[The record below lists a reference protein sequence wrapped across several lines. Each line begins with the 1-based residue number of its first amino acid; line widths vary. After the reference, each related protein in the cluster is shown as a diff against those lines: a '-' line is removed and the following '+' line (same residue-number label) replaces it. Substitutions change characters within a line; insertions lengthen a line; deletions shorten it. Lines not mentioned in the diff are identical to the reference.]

1 MKKVKLEDCIAY
13 SKITNHLEVKEK
25 ILPLIDSSIDKREG
39 YTPISKL
46 DFPDGDNFEREWVK
60 TFHPYFYDPL
70 KNIIK
75 YLGYHGFDL
84 KQIWYQ
90 QYLKGSSHPWHT
102 HGSNFT
108 GVYYLEHPEGSPS
121 TEVISPYSGKKH
133 CLNMVS
139 EGDFVVFPS
148 HWIHRG
154 PPNHTLNRKTIIS
167 YNLDVLF
174 DTSLVKV

>member
-1 MKKVKLEDCIAY
+1 MKKVKLEDCITY
-13 SKITNHLEVKEK
+13 SKITNHLELKEK
-25 ILPLIDSSIDKREG
+25 ILPLIDSSIDKKKEIS
-39 YTPISKL
+39 PISKL
-46 DFPDGDNFEREWVK
+46 DFSDGDNFEREWVK
-60 TFHPYFYDPL
+60 TFLPYFDNPL
-70 KNIIK
+70 KNLIK
-75 YLGYHGFDL
+75 YLGYHRFRYQ
-84 KQIWYQ
+84 QIWYQ

-102 HGSNFT
+102 HVSNFT
-108 GVYYLEHPEGSPS
+108 GVYYLEHPEESPS

>member
-46 DFPDGDNFEREWVK
+46 DFLEGNNFEREWVK

-90 QYLKGSSHPWHT
+90 QYLRVSNHPWHT
-102 HGSNFT
+102 HASNFT
-108 GVYYLEHPEGSPS
+108 GVYYLEYPEGSPP
-121 TEVISPYSGKKH
+121 TEIISPHDSEIVKMD
-133 CLNMVS
+133 MVS
-139 EGDFVVFPS
+139 EGDVIVFPAA
-148 HWIHRG
+148 WIHRA
-154 PPNHTLNRKTIIS
+154 PLNEGFRKTIVS
-167 YNLDVLF
+167 YNLNIHLPYPHEF
-174 DTSLVKV
+174 K